1 MGNTAALLKA
11 WWRDPVD
18 HRWLTHVLAAHSM
31 LPLQRAVVGMGG
43 LLLAFIAGA
52 AAISTAGPQHPAGTV
67 TMWGIAAGALLWALR
82 WWLLPWPSERES
94 LLLFAAADGMI
105 TLACLLDSNR
115 VYGALGA
122 MLLVVT
128 GGYLTFFHSPKVLAA
143 HAAWSLASVLV
154 LSARMAAGPEDLP
167 LAVAIVLTMVSAVVV
182 TLPSLQFMF
191 WLVRMESL
199 SDPLTRLLNRRGLEF
214 HLSGMFGVQ
223 DQPGI
228 CVMVADLDQ
237 FKGVNDLLGHP
248 AGDRVL
254 IRTAELLS
262 SLAGEGLV
270 VSRTGG
276 EEFALVGYLDPE
288 AALAQA
294 ETVRN
299 AVASDP
305 DIPVTVSIGI
315 AAYDGRTGHRRPTP
329 DELLRRADTAMYRA
343 KRGGGNQVF
352 VCDRTSP
359 PVGGR

>member
-1 MGNTAALLKA
+1 MLES
-11 WWRDPVD
+11 
-18 HRWLTHVLAAHSM
+18 HSTV
-31 LPLQRAVVGMGG
+31 PLQRAVVGMGG
-43 LLLAFIAGA
+43 LLFAVIAVA
-52 AAISTAGPQHPAGTV
+52 ASFSSAGPRHLAGDV
-67 TMWGIAAGALLWALR
+67 IMLGIALGALLWALR
-82 WWLLPWPSERES
+82 WWLLPWPSQRES
-94 LLLFAAADGMI
+94 LLMFAAADVMI
-105 TLACLLDSNR
+105 TVACLQDSDR

-143 HAAWSLASVLV
+143 HAAWSLLSVLV
-154 LSARMAAGPEDLP
+154 LSARMVAGSGDFP
-167 LAVAIVLTMVSAVVV
+167 LAVVVVLTMVSAVVV

-191 WLVRMESL
+191 WLVRVESL

-214 HLSGMFGVQ
+214 QLSGMFGVR
-223 DQPGI
+223 DRPGI

-262 SLAGEGLV
+262 SLAGDGMV

-276 EEFALVGYLDPE
+276 EEFALVGYLDPQ

-294 ETVRN
+294 ETVRH
-299 AVASDP
+299 AVAADP

-315 AAYDGRTGHRRPTP
+315 AAYDGRIGPRPTP

-359 PVGGR
+359 PVRGR